1 MNKSAFKKG
10 YSAKRGR
17 GQPPFEP
24 SKDQRTLVKLMAGFG
39 IPHDRMR
46 LGITNPYTKKPI
58 SRDVLERA
66 FARELEIGTIEMDIA
81 AMKSITAQIKKGNVT
96 MLIWYSKNRWGWR
109 DSYDATLRGGAGG
122 VEEASNGQRGM
133 VITIR
138 GGLPDPPEFANPGP
152 EASGISGG
160 DSVPNEPSSH
170 AHSDVTP

>member
-1 MNKSAFKKG
+1 MNNSALKK
-10 YSAKRGR
+10 ARKVKRGR

-24 SKDQRTLVKLMAGFG
+24 TKDQRTLVKLMAGFG

-66 FARELEIGTIEMDIA
+66 FAHELEVDSIEMDIA
-81 AMKSITAQIKKGNVT
+81 AMKSMAMQIKKGNTT

-109 DSYDATLRGGAGG
+109 DNCDTMLRDCGGGG
-122 VEEASNGQRGM
+122 GNGEHGERGM

-138 GGLPDPPEFANPGP
+138 VGLPDPPEFT
-152 EASGISGG
+152 EA
-160 DSVPNEPSSH
+160 PN
-170 AHSDVTP
+170 